1 MKTIT
6 QTEWLYLPKFKVE
19 IQCKLTHLDEDRQTT
34 LKTLNEGEELATYEI
49 LQYCRNEKL
58 HKCFIDFWARLKDN
72 PDKISELN
80 DYEARFYA
88 DSVRAL
94 LGCCWDNF
102 PKKSE
107 DPAVKAFYAAYLRK
121 KRSSPSYSDA
131 SLGVFLVRKKN
142 KVKK

>member
-80 DYEARFYA
+80 DYEARFVA
-88 DSVRAL
+88 DSGGAIL
-94 LGCCWDNF
+94 FCC
-102 PKKSE
+102 
-107 DPAVKAFYAAYLRK
+107 RG
-121 KRSSPSYSDA
+121 PSGTNA